1 MFDWAQSAEE
11 INARNRLRE
20 ESGLPPLRLIE
31 ELERLKAA
39 YDRSQFNDCM
49 QGPLREIVET
59 RLLAKI
65 RRKSGN
71 PYWRPTGVLS
81 GGGLS
86 FHVRVRKVMRRLYWQ
101 RKG

>member
-1 MFDWAQSAEE
+1 
-11 INARNRLRE
+11 
-20 ESGLPPLRLIE
+20 
-31 ELERLKAA
+31 
-39 YDRSQFNDCM
+39 M

-86 FHVRVRKVMRRLYWQ
+86 FHVRVRKVMKRLYWQ
-101 RKG
+101 RKV